1 MRLTSNLPEP
11 QPAPTT
17 RKRGGRPSAEH
28 AGEVDR
34 RILDA
39 ATTLFLRA
47 GFDATSC
54 DQVVAMAGAGKA
66 TLYARYANKDAL
78 FSAVVHR
85 ALERAAPP
93 PPDLPPA
100 MPVRDR
106 LRAVGLHL
114 LQHALTEESVALLR
128 VCLTTVQRLPE
139 LSRMVDQSGRDSGV
153 ASIVAV
159 LAGPAPSSDGIAAAT
174 AIAQR
179 FIDLVIVPQQMRAL
193 VGDNRDQLDAA
204 APRRVDEA
212 IELLVR
218 AGLLD
223 AFEQVTQAAQA
234 GVRSDIRTQ
243 ALL

>member
-1 MRLTSNLPEP
+1 MRVTSNLPEP
-11 QPAPTT
+11 EPAPAT

-85 ALERAAPP
+85 ALERAAPAA
-93 PPDLPPA
+93 PDLAPA
-100 MPVRDR
+100 MSIRER

-114 LQHALTEESVALLR
+114 LQQALREESVALLL
-128 VCLTTVQRLPE
+128 VCLTTAQRLPE

-153 ASIVAV
+153 ASIVAA
-159 LAGPAPSSDGIAAAT
+159 LAGPAQDQVAAAT
-174 AIAQR
+174 AVAQR

-193 VGDNRDQLDAA
+193 VGDDREQLDAA

-212 IELLVR
+212 IDLLARV
-218 AGLLD
+218 GLLD
-223 AFEQVTQAAQA
+223 AFEAVMPAQA
-234 GVRSDIRTQ
+234 PP
-243 ALL
+243 A

>member
-1 MRLTSNLPEP
+1 MRVTLNLPEP
-11 QPAPTT
+11 EPAPTT

-85 ALERAAPP
+85 ALEGVVLAAPDVP
-93 PPDLPPA
+93 NA
-100 MPVRDR
+100 MPVRER

-114 LQHALTEESVALLR
+114 LQQALTEESVALLR
-128 VCLTTVQRLPE
+128 VSLTTAPRLPE
-139 LSRMVDQSGRDSGV
+139 LSRLVDQSGRDSGV
-153 ASIVAV
+153 ASIVAA
-159 LAGPAPSSDGIAAAT
+159 LAGPSPDQVEAAT
-174 AIAQR
+174 AVAQR

-193 VGDNRDQLDAA
+193 VGDDRAQLDAA

-212 IELLVR
+212 IDLLAR
-218 AGLLD
+218 AGMLD
-223 AFEQVTQAAQA
+223 AFERVPHAGTSRGQV
-234 GVRSDIRTQ
+234 
-243 ALL
+243 

>member
-1 MRLTSNLPEP
+1 MRVTSNLPEP
-11 QPAPTT
+11 EQAPTA

-39 ATTLFLRA
+39 ATTLFLRS

-85 ALERAAPP
+85 ALEGAAPAV
-93 PPDLPPA
+93 PDVPNA

-114 LQHALTEESVALLR
+114 LQQALTEESVALLR
-128 VCLTTVQRLPE
+128 VCLTTAQRLPE

-153 ASIVAV
+153 ASIVAA
-159 LAGPAPSSDGIAAAT
+159 LAGPAQDQIAAAT

-193 VGDNRDQLDAA
+193 VGDDREQLDAA

-212 IELLVR
+212 IDLLAC

-223 AFEQVTQAAQA
+223 AFERVTQAGTSRGQ
-234 GVRSDIRTQ
+234 V
-243 ALL
+243 

>member
-1 MRLTSNLPEP
+1 M
-11 QPAPTT
+11 PTT

-93 PPDLPPA
+93 APDVPNA

-106 LRAVGLHL
+106 LHAVGLHL

-128 VCLTTVQRLPE
+128 VSLTTAPRLPE
-139 LSRMVDQSGRDSGV
+139 LSRLVDQAGRDSGIACV
-153 ASIVAV
+153 VDA
-159 LAGPAPSSDGIAAAT
+159 LAGAAPSADHIAAATAT

-193 VGDNRDQLDAA
+193 VGDDREQLDAA

-212 IELLVR
+212 IDLLAR

-223 AFEQVTQAAQA
+223 AFE
-234 GVRSDIRTQ
+234 
-243 ALL
+243 

>member
-1 MRLTSNLPEP
+1 MHLTASPPEP
-11 QPAPTT
+11 NQTPTT

-54 DQVVAMAGAGKA
+54 DQVIAMAGAGKA

-85 ALERAAPP
+85 ALEGMAPAAPDSP
-93 PPDLPPA
+93 NA

-114 LQHALTEESVALLR
+114 LQQALTEESVALLR
-128 VCLTTVQRLPE
+128 VCLTTAQRLPE

-153 ASIVAV
+153 ASIVAA
-159 LAGPAPSSDGIAAAT
+159 LAGPAQDQIVAAT
-174 AIAQR
+174 AVAQR

-193 VGDNRDQLDAA
+193 VGDDRAQLDAA

-212 IELLVR
+212 IDLLAR
-218 AGLLD
+218 AGMLD
-223 AFEQVTQAAQA
+223 AFERVPHAGTSRGQV
-234 GVRSDIRTQ
+234 
-243 ALL
+243 

>member
-1 MRLTSNLPEP
+1 MRVTSNLPEP
-11 QPAPTT
+11 EPAPAT

-85 ALERAAPP
+85 ALEGVAPAAP
-93 PPDLPPA
+93 DLAPA
-100 MPVRDR
+100 MSIRER

-114 LQHALTEESVALLR
+114 LQQALTEESVALLR
-128 VCLTTVQRLPE
+128 VCLTTAQRLPE

-153 ASIVAV
+153 ASIVAA
-159 LAGPAPSSDGIAAAT
+159 LAGPSPDQVEAAT

-193 VGDNRDQLDAA
+193 VGDDREQLDAA

-212 IELLVR
+212 IDLLARV
-218 AGLLD
+218 GQLD
-223 AFEQVTQAAQA
+223 AFEVVVPAQA
-234 GVRSDIRTQ
+234 PP
-243 ALL
+243 A

>member
-1 MRLTSNLPEP
+1 MRMTSSLPEP
-11 QPAPTT
+11 EPALPT

-85 ALERAAPP
+85 ALEGTAPAV
-93 PPDLPPA
+93 PDLAPA
-100 MPVRDR
+100 LSIRER

-114 LQHALTEESVALLR
+114 LQQALTEESVALLR
-128 VCLTTVQRLPE
+128 VCLTTAQRLPE

-153 ASIVAV
+153 ASIVAA
-159 LAGPAPSSDGIAAAT
+159 LAGPAQDQIAAAT
-174 AIAQR
+174 AVAQR

-193 VGDNRDQLDAA
+193 VGDDREQLDAA

-212 IELLVR
+212 IDLLAR
-218 AGLLD
+218 SGLLD
-223 AFEQVTQAAQA
+223 AFERVAQA
-234 GVRSDIRTQ
+234 GTSRGQV
-243 ALL
+243 

>member
-1 MRLTSNLPEP
+1 MRVTSNLPQPE
-11 QPAPTT
+11 PAPTT

-39 ATTLFLRA
+39 ATTLFLRS

-85 ALERAAPP
+85 ALEGAAPAV
-93 PPDLPPA
+93 PDLPSA
-100 MPVRDR
+100 MPLRDR

-114 LQHALTEESVALLR
+114 LQQALTEESVALLR
-128 VCLTTVQRLPE
+128 VSLTTAPRLPE
-139 LSRMVDQSGRDSGV
+139 LSRLVDQSGRDSGV
-153 ASIVAV
+153 ASIVAA
-159 LAGPAPSSDGIAAAT
+159 LAGPAQDQIAAAT
-174 AIAQR
+174 AVAQR

-193 VGDNRDQLDAA
+193 VGDDRDHLDAA

-212 IELLVR
+212 IDLLAR
-218 AGLLD
+218 AGMLD
-223 AFEQVTQAAQA
+223 AFERVPHAGTSRGQV
-234 GVRSDIRTQ
+234 
-243 ALL
+243 

>member
-1 MRLTSNLPEP
+1 MRVTSNLPEP
-11 QPAPTT
+11 EPAPTT

-85 ALERAAPP
+85 ALEGTAPAV
-93 PPDLPPA
+93 PDLAPA
-100 MPVRDR
+100 MSIRER

-114 LQHALTEESVALLR
+114 LQQALTEESVALLR
-128 VCLTTVQRLPE
+128 VCLTTAQRLPE

-159 LAGPAPSSDGIAAAT
+159 LAGPAQDQIAAAT
-174 AIAQR
+174 AVAQR

-193 VGDNRDQLDAA
+193 VGDDREQLDAA

-212 IELLVR
+212 IDLLAR
-218 AGLLD
+218 SGLLD
-223 AFEQVTQAAQA
+223 AFERVAQA
-234 GVRSDIRTQ
+234 GTSRGQV
-243 ALL
+243 

>member
-1 MRLTSNLPEP
+1 MRVTSNLPEP
-11 QPAPTT
+11 DQTPTT

-85 ALERAAPP
+85 ALEGVAPAAPDVP
-93 PPDLPPA
+93 NA

-114 LQHALTEESVALLR
+114 LQQALMEESVALLR
-128 VCLTTVQRLPE
+128 VCLTTAQRLPE
-139 LSRMVDQSGRDSGV
+139 LSRLVDQSGRDSGV
-153 ASIVAV
+153 ASIVAA
-159 LAGPAPSSDGIAAAT
+159 LAGPAQDQAAAAT
-174 AIAQR
+174 PIAQR

-193 VGDNRDQLDAA
+193 VGDDREQLDAA
-204 APRRVDEA
+204 APRQVDEA
-212 IELLVR
+212 IDLLAR

-223 AFEQVTQAAQA
+223 AFERVPHAGTSRGQV
-234 GVRSDIRTQ
+234 
-243 ALL
+243 

>member
-1 MRLTSNLPEP
+1 MRVTSNLQEPE
-11 QPAPTT
+11 PAPTT

-39 ATTLFLRA
+39 ATTLFLRV

-78 FSAVVHR
+78 FTAVVHR
-85 ALERAAPP
+85 ALEREAPP
-93 PPDLPPA
+93 APDLAPA
-100 MPVRDR
+100 MSIRER

-114 LQHALTEESVALLR
+114 LQQALTEESVALLR
-128 VCLTTVQRLPE
+128 VCLTTAQRLPE

-153 ASIVAV
+153 ASIVDA
-159 LAGPAPSSDGIAAAT
+159 LAGPSPDQVEAAT

-193 VGDNRDQLDAA
+193 VGDDREQLDAA
-204 APRRVDEA
+204 APRRVDET
-212 IELLVR
+212 IDLLAR
-218 AGLLD
+218 AGLLE
-223 AFEQVTQAAQA
+223 AFEAVVPVQAPPA
-234 GVRSDIRTQ
+234 
-243 ALL
+243 

>member
-1 MRLTSNLPEP
+1 MRVTSNLPEP
-11 QPAPTT
+11 EQAPTT

-85 ALERAAPP
+85 ALERAAPLA
-93 PPDLPPA
+93 PDLPPA
-100 MPVRDR
+100 MAVRDR
-106 LRAVGLHL
+106 LHAVGLHL

-128 VCLTTVQRLPE
+128 VSLTTAPRLPE
-139 LSRMVDQSGRDSGV
+139 LSRLVDQARRDSGV
-153 ASIVAV
+153 ASIVDALV
-159 LAGPAPSSDGIAAAT
+159 GPVPAPDQTAAAT
-174 AIAQR
+174 TIAQR

-193 VGDNRDQLDAA
+193 IGDDRAALEAA
-204 APRRVDEA
+204 APRRVDEV
-212 IELLVR
+212 IDLLTR

-223 AFEQVTQAAQA
+223 AFERV
-234 GVRSDIRTQ
+234 
-243 ALL
+243 ALVYGTEA

>member
-1 MRLTSNLPEP
+1 MRMTSSLPEP
-11 QPAPTT
+11 EQATTT

-85 ALERAAPP
+85 ALERSAPP
-93 PPDLPPA
+93 APDLAPA
-100 MPVRDR
+100 MSIRDR

-114 LQHALTEESVALLR
+114 LQQALTEESVALLR
-128 VCLTTVQRLPE
+128 VCLTTAQRLPE
-139 LSRMVDQSGRDSGV
+139 LTRMVDQSGRASGV
-153 ASIVAV
+153 ASIVAA
-159 LAGPAPSSDGIAAAT
+159 LAGPAPSPDGVAMAT

-193 VGDNRDQLDAA
+193 VGDNLEQLGAA

-212 IELLVR
+212 IDLLAR

-223 AFEQVTQAAQA
+223 AFEGVAPLSGTQAWITSRGQ
-234 GVRSDIRTQ
+234 V
-243 ALL
+243 

>member
-1 MRLTSNLPEP
+1 MRLTSSLPEP
-11 QPAPTT
+11 EPAPTT

-85 ALERAAPP
+85 ALEGVAPAA
-93 PPDLPPA
+93 PDLPNA
-100 MPVRDR
+100 MPVRER

-114 LQHALTEESVALLR
+114 LQQALTEESVALLR
-128 VCLTTVQRLPE
+128 VCLTTAQRLPE
-139 LSRMVDQSGRDSGV
+139 LSRMVDQSGREGGV
-153 ASIVAV
+153 ASIVAA
-159 LAGPAPSSDGIAAAT
+159 LTGPSPAQVEAAT

-179 FIDLVIVPQQMRAL
+179 FIDLVVVPQQMRAL
-193 VGDNRDQLDAA
+193 VGDDREQLDAA

-212 IELLVR
+212 IDLLAR

-223 AFEQVTQAAQA
+223 AFEVVPAQA
-234 GVRSDIRTQ
+234 PP
-243 ALL
+243 A

>member
-1 MRLTSNLPEP
+1 MRVTSNLPEP
-11 QPAPTT
+11 EPAPTM

-85 ALERAAPP
+85 ALEGVAPAAPDVP
-93 PPDLPPA
+93 NA
-100 MPVRDR
+100 MPVRER
-106 LRAVGLHL
+106 LRTVGLHL
-114 LQHALTEESVALLR
+114 LQQALTEESVALLR
-128 VCLTTVQRLPE
+128 VCLTTAQRLPE

>member
-1 MRLTSNLPEP
+1 MRVTSNLPEP
-11 QPAPTT
+11 EPAPTT

-85 ALERAAPP
+85 TLEGVAPAA
-93 PPDLPPA
+93 PDLPNA

-114 LQHALTEESVALLR
+114 LQQALTEESVALLR
-128 VCLTTVQRLPE
+128 VCLTTAQRLPE
-139 LSRMVDQSGRDSGV
+139 LSRLVDQSGRDSGV
-153 ASIVAV
+153 ASIVAA
-159 LAGPAPSSDGIAAAT
+159 LAGPAQDQIAAAT
-174 AIAQR
+174 AVAQR

-193 VGDNRDQLDAA
+193 VGDDRDQLDAA

-212 IELLVR
+212 IDLLAR

-223 AFEQVTQAAQA
+223 AFEVVVPVQAPPA
-234 GVRSDIRTQ
+234 
-243 ALL
+243 

>member
-1 MRLTSNLPEP
+1 MRVTSNLPEP
-11 QPAPTT
+11 DQTPTT

-85 ALERAAPP
+85 ALEGVAPAAPDVP
-93 PPDLPPA
+93 NA

-114 LQHALTEESVALLR
+114 LQQALMEESVALLR
-128 VCLTTVQRLPE
+128 VCLTTAQRLPE
-139 LSRMVDQSGRDSGV
+139 LSRLVDQSGRDSGV
-153 ASIVAV
+153 ASIVAA
-159 LAGPAPSSDGIAAAT
+159 LAGPAQDQAAAAT

-193 VGDNRDQLDAA
+193 VGDDREQLDAA
-204 APRRVDEA
+204 APRQVDEA
-212 IELLVR
+212 IDLLAR

-223 AFEQVTQAAQA
+223 AF
-234 GVRSDIRTQ
+234 G
-243 ALL
+243 

>member
-1 MRLTSNLPEP
+1 MRVTSNLLEPE
-11 QPAPTT
+11 PAPTT

-78 FSAVVHR
+78 FSAAVHR
-85 ALERAAPP
+85 ALEGVAPAA
-93 PPDLPPA
+93 PDLPNA

-114 LQHALTEESVALLR
+114 LQQSLTEESVALLR
-128 VCLTTVQRLPE
+128 VCLTTAQRLPE

-153 ASIVAV
+153 ASIVAA
-159 LAGPAPSSDGIAAAT
+159 LAGPAQDQIVAAT
-174 AIAQR
+174 AVAQR

-193 VGDNRDQLDAA
+193 VGDDRDHLDAA

-212 IELLVR
+212 IDLLAR
-218 AGLLD
+218 AGMLD
-223 AFEQVTQAAQA
+223 AFERVPHAGTSRGQV
-234 GVRSDIRTQ
+234 
-243 ALL
+243 

>member
-1 MRLTSNLPEP
+1 MRVTSNLPESE
-11 QPAPTT
+11 PAPTT

-39 ATTLFLRA
+39 ATTLFLRS

-93 PPDLPPA
+93 APDLPSA
-100 MPVRDR
+100 MPLQER

-114 LQHALTEESVALLR
+114 LQQAVMEESVALLR
-128 VCLTTVQRLPE
+128 VCLTTAQRLPE

-153 ASIVAV
+153 ASIVAA
-159 LAGPAPSSDGIAAAT
+159 LAGPAPSSDGVAAAT

-179 FIDLVIVPQQMRAL
+179 FIDLTIVPQQMRAL
-193 VGDNRDQLDAA
+193 VGDDREQLDAA

-212 IELLVR
+212 IDLLAR

-223 AFEQVTQAAQA
+223 AFERVAQA
-234 GVRSDIRTQ
+234 GTSRGQV
-243 ALL
+243 

>member
-1 MRLTSNLPEP
+1 MRVTSNLPEP
-11 QPAPTT
+11 QPEPEPAPTT

-39 ATTLFLRA
+39 ATTLFLRS

-93 PPDLPPA
+93 APGLAPA
-100 MPVRDR
+100 IPVRER

-114 LQHALTEESVALLR
+114 LQQALTEESVALLR
-128 VCLTTVQRLPE
+128 VSLTTAPRLPE
-139 LSRMVDQSGRDSGV
+139 LSRLVDQSGRDSGV

-159 LAGPAPSSDGIAAAT
+159 LAGPAQDQIAAAT
-174 AIAQR
+174 AVAQR

-193 VGDNRDQLDAA
+193 VGDDREQLDAA

-212 IELLVR
+212 IDLLAR
-218 AGLLD
+218 SGLLD
-223 AFEQVTQAAQA
+223 AFERVAQA
-234 GVRSDIRTQ
+234 GTSRGQV
-243 ALL
+243 

>member
-1 MRLTSNLPEP
+1 MRVTSILPEP
-11 QPAPTT
+11 EQAPAT

-85 ALERAAPP
+85 ALEGTAPAAP
-93 PPDLPPA
+93 DLAPA
-100 MPVRDR
+100 MSIRER

-114 LQHALTEESVALLR
+114 LQQALTEESVALLR
-128 VCLTTVQRLPE
+128 VCLTTAQRLPE

-153 ASIVAV
+153 ASIVAA
-159 LAGPAPSSDGIAAAT
+159 LAGPAQDQVAAAT

-193 VGDNRDQLDAA
+193 VGDDRDHLDAA

-212 IELLVR
+212 INLLAR
-218 AGLLD
+218 AGLLE
-223 AFEQVTQAAQA
+223 AFEAVVPVQAPPA
-234 GVRSDIRTQ
+234 
-243 ALL
+243 

>member
-1 MRLTSNLPEP
+1 MRLTSNLPESD
-11 QPAPTT
+11 QMPTT

-85 ALERAAPP
+85 ALDRAAPP
-93 PPDLPPA
+93 APDLPNA
-100 MPVRDR
+100 MPVRER
-106 LRAVGLHL
+106 LHKVGLHL
-114 LQHALTEESVALLR
+114 LEQALREESVALLR
-128 VCLTTVQRLPE
+128 VCLTTAQRLPE

-153 ASIVAV
+153 ASIVAA
-159 LAGPAPSSDGIAAAT
+159 LAGPAQDQAAAAT

-193 VGDNRDQLDAA
+193 VGDDREQLYAA

-212 IELLVR
+212 IDLLAR

-223 AFEQVTQAAQA
+223 AFEQVAQA
-234 GVRSDIRTQ
+234 GTSRGQV
-243 ALL
+243 